1 MITVARNNPKALLHL
16 CAPSLPFQYLSPRPQ
31 PQAESCKFLTYLA
44 MCTNSWSQ
52 KFPCAASSVH
62 SEHPQDLKEAK
73 ASERC
78 GQNIALV
85 PNSNHWHWSNQHK
98 DICKV
103 KRTKPA
109 NKSGSFTQFLIP
121 YGRAANFPRQVL
133 KLPEN
138 ASSCQLIRY
147 LHLEHRVMH
156 RTQQWAL

>member
-1 MITVARNNPKALLHL
+1 MHPLSSTLISLSQ
-16 CAPSLPFQYLSPRPQ
+16 AP
-31 PQAESCKFLTYLA
+31 AESCKLLTYFA

-52 KFPCAASSVH
+52 KFPRATSSIH

-109 NKSGSFTQFLIP
+109 NKSGPITQSLIP
-121 YGRAANFPRQVL
+121 YGRAANFPRQIL

-138 ASSCQLIRY
+138 ASSCQLNRQ

-156 RTQQWAL
+156 RTQQRAL